1 MKNLKR
7 VLSLALATV
16 MLLGVMVVG
25 SNAAFSDQSS
35 INYTQAV
42 DTLVGLDVIS
52 GMGQNQFQPNGTLT
66 RAQGAR
72 LVALVKAGSN
82 ETTLGYYAGTTKFT
96 DVKTNHSWAE
106 GSINYCVSLGIIAG
120 QTATTFNPDGQ
131 LTGAAL
137 AKMMLIALGFSGST
151 SDSTTTL
158 TGPNWQLNA
167 IRMANENG
175 LFDGLNSSFAATKP
189 ITRQEA
195 CQIMFNALDTN
206 IWEIDGKN
214 SNGDYNY
221 TNKGTPTLIEK
232 CYAATA
238 NKTATDNFGR
248 PATEYSF
255 KDGRDAVKIAKSA
268 TKTYTTEVT
277 GGTIYADL
285 GLSATAKASTQE
297 DGESAVEKDIA
308 KNDKKVKFGGNGAV
322 TEVFYD
328 REAKTIK
335 IVTVNTYVAKVNA
348 PVAAKNGNEA
358 YITLTKLSGS
368 ATASD
373 RFETTAFA
381 KDDVVLYTYIASKG
395 IQSVEKAPSVV
406 GVFNSYT
413 AEKSMVVGGK
423 TYSYSAQVA
432 TKAEAYG
439 GALKDEVTVYTDN
452 YGYAI
457 HMETYKA
464 SGETVYAYVEDTGKG
479 GELFNT
485 ADYAKLVLADGT
497 VKAVQ
502 TKEDYESLKGK
513 LVTYSS
519 DADGVHTLT
528 VAATQTAVENKAT
541 EIVKGKSAFTAGSTT
556 YYANSKTVFIVMT
569 MENGKP
575 VYTAYTGIA
584 NMPSMKGD
592 TVSGQIVVKDGVA
605 AAVYLTGATQTST
618 KKDLIFVYYDKDVKI
633 TKTSDRGNF
642 FTYKA
647 VVNGQVV
654 DLDVAVAEDGTS
666 STVTATALYDTVT
679 YDKNNVATLSGEIT
693 DKTATGTKAT
703 ANGVVGLGSEFYS
716 YTSDCVVAVIEDGEL
731 TLISVEN
738 IGEDANDTVVFQVND
753 DGAVTGVFITK
764 VTDKG

>member
-221 TNKGTPTLIEK
+221 TNKGTQTLIEK
-232 CYAATA
+232 CYAT
-238 NKTATDNFGR
+238 KGTEATDNFGR
-248 PATEYSF
+248 PATEYTF

-268 TKTYTTEVT
+268 AKTYTTEVT

-285 GLSATAKASTQE
+285 GLSANIAAGATVTVGENSVKQVNAQVDGGTATNPGITKA
-297 DGESAVEKDIA
+297 DKDT
-308 KNDKKVKFGGNGAV
+308 KFGGNGAV

-328 REAKTIK
+328 RETKCIN

-358 YITLTKLSGS
+358 YITLTKLTGN
-368 ATASD
+368 ATTSD
-373 RFETTAFA
+373 KFETTAFA
-381 KDDVVLYTYIASKG
+381 KDDVVLYTYVSGKG

-406 GVFNSYT
+406 GTFNSYT

-432 TKAEAYG
+432 TKAEAYD

-519 DADGVHTLT
+519 DSDSVYTLT
-528 VAATQTAVENKAT
+528 EAATQTAVTEKAT
-541 EIVKGKSAFTAGSTT
+541 EIVKGKSAFTADATT

-592 TVSGQIVVKDGVA
+592 SVSSQIVVKDGVA

-618 KKDLIFVYYDKDVKI
+618 KKDL
-633 TKTSDRGNF
+633 
-642 FTYKA
+642 
-647 VVNGQVV
+647 
-654 DLDVAVAEDGTS
+654 L
-666 STVTATALYDTVT
+666 
-679 YDKNNVATLSGEIT
+679 LS
-693 DKTATGTKAT
+693 
-703 ANGVVGLGSEFYS
+703 
-716 YTSDCVVAVIEDGEL
+716 
-731 TLISVEN
+731 
-738 IGEDANDTVVFQVND
+738 
-753 DGAVTGVFITK
+753 
-764 VTDKG
+764 